1 MFAFR
6 TRVRLHH
13 TDAAGLLFYGN
24 IFMLAHDAYEEFLQT
39 IDLSV
44 ADLLKSEFILPIV
57 HAEADYRKPIGV
69 GKTLMV
75 SVDVLS
81 LGKTSFVLGY
91 RFSDTEDTT
100 IATAQT
106 VHVSMSIETR
116 KKIDLPETLAARL
129 KNLIGHPPS
138 DMR

>member
-24 IFMLAHDAYEEFLQT
+24 IFILAHDAYEEFLQT
-39 IDLSV
+39 LDLSI

-57 HAEADYRKPIGV
+57 HAEADYRKPIEV
-69 GKTLMV
+69 GKTLIV

-91 RFSDTEDTT
+91 RFSDKDDVT

-116 KKIDLPETLAARL
+116 KKIDLPEKLLSRL
-129 KNLIGHPPS
+129 KNLMGNPTS
-138 DMR
+138 ANR